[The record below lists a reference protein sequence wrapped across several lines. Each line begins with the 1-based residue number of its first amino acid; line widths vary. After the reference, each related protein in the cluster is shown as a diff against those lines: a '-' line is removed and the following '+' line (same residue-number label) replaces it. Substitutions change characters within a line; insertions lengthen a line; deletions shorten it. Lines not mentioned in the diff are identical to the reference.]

1 MLSSLLIK
9 NLSLPVK
16 HFIGIF
22 LILLSIGYFTGLT
35 FVFQTDATTPQGI
48 EENYNGNEDQVEP
61 EVLKFKKSER
71 EMLTIIH
78 THILSITMIF
88 FLTGILL
95 WTTEL
100 SVLWKKML
108 SIEPF
113 VSILITFGGIYL
125 IWMGYTFFSI
135 IVVLSGTLMTLSF
148 ILAVFFIFRDLL
160 KKPASSDA
168 D

>member
-9 NLSLPVK
+9 NLSRPVK
-16 HFIGIF
+16 QFIGMF
-22 LILLSIGYFTGLT
+22 LILISIGYFTGLT

-61 EVLKFKKSER
+61 QVLKFKKSER

-100 SVLWKKML
+100 SVLWKKIL

-113 VSILITFGGIYL
+113 LSILITFGGIYL
-125 IWMGYTFFSI
+125 IWMGYTFLSV
-135 IVVLSGTLMTLSF
+135 IVVLSGIFMTLSF
-148 ILAVFFIFRDLL
+148 IFAVLFIFRDLL
-160 KKPASSDA
+160 KKPASSIA